1 MADDTFS
8 SSESV
13 GKSGDGN
20 MDSVSSLKSLLKL
33 IEVECVIV
41 NKECANKS

>member
-1 MADDTFS
+1 MN
-8 SSESV
+8 SEVSGECGL